1 MKLGSD
7 WFHVFPMRRVHRSIS
22 MNVMDVKNII
32 ELQRISD
39 LCVKMSRREILESME
54 GVEMTGPAKDTPPLS
69 DQEKRILEVYDKL
82 EELQFEIALLKA
94 HGIISEGR
102 MLSTNL
108 LLPTC
113 IHFLIIFRAS
123 RRSYR

>member
-1 MKLGSD
+1 
-7 WFHVFPMRRVHRSIS
+7 
-22 MNVMDVKNII
+22 
-32 ELQRISD
+32 
-39 LCVKMSRREILESME
+39 
-54 GVEMTGPAKDTPPLS
+54 MTGPANDTPPLS

-113 IHFLIIFRAS
+113 IHFLIIIRAT